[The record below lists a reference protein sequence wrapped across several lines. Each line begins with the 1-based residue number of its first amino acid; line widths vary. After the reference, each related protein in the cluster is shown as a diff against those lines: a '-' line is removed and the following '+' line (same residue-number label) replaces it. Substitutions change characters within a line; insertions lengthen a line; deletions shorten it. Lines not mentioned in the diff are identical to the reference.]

1 MKGKDLI
8 FCCLILILFASFC
21 KSKGRKDPIIVIDIE
36 DNVNNMKRICLSQ
49 FSDNIRYVALES
61 NPNFLLSM
69 LLYEFDISDNYI
81 LCYDGRKCALYDIEG
96 HFIRPIGSE
105 GRGPGEYTG
114 ISALFLRNG
123 KIYIHDFYTDDIL
136 EYKEDGVFLKRYQSG
151 YTGNGKYRLE
161 NAIMIND
168 SLIFGNIVNRT
179 GREEYK
185 ALIMDK
191 NGEIKY
197 YWKNH
202 IFFKLAPGVKQGTS
216 TRDALFS
223 KTGNGI
229 LFMEYFNDTLFLL
242 DDQYHLKPLYV
253 FNFGKYKEP
262 LSERGKRLDQ
272 IDRSSYMGIYQIFT
286 KENYLILKCDFNKYF
301 PAKRLTPEI
310 IKLPGIEEITRW
322 HNTRIVIGIYDKITE
337 KLVFS
342 EPTST
347 DNHLL
352 TSGLYNDIDAG
363 PRFIPDK
370 MINDSTM
377 VMNIR
382 FEYLIEHIES
392 KDFKD
397 NTPRYPEKKKRL
409 ESFVDSLS
417 RTGFDNPVLMFVTF
431 KAK

>member
-1 MKGKDLI
+1 
-8 FCCLILILFASFC
+8 
-21 KSKGRKDPIIVIDIE
+21 
-36 DNVNNMKRICLSQ
+36 
-49 FSDNIRYVALES
+49 
-61 NPNFLLSM
+61 
-69 LLYEFDISDNYI
+69 
-81 LCYDGRKCALYDIEG
+81 
-96 HFIRPIGSE
+96 
-105 GRGPGEYTG
+105 
-114 ISALFLRNG
+114 
-123 KIYIHDFYTDDIL
+123 
-136 EYKEDGVFLKRYQSG
+136 
-151 YTGNGKYRLE
+151 
-161 NAIMIND
+161 
-168 SLIFGNIVNRT
+168 
-179 GREEYK
+179 
-185 ALIMDK
+185 
-191 NGEIKY
+191 
-197 YWKNH
+197 
-202 IFFKLAPGVKQGTS
+202 
-216 TRDALFS
+216 
-223 KTGNGI
+223 
-229 LFMEYFNDTLFLL
+229 
-242 DDQYHLKPLYV
+242 
-253 FNFGKYKEP
+253 
-262 LSERGKRLDQ
+262 
-272 IDRSSYMGIYQIFT
+272 MGIYQIFT

-347 DNHLL
+347 DNHLF